1 MNPHYNSKIPN
12 LLGVVA
18 VTFGSH
24 VFFKEKEENVSN
36 KLISHEVEHIKQYR
50 RDGIIGFLS
59 RYFYEYLKGRL
70 NGINHI

>member
-1 MNPHYNSKIPN
+1 
-12 LLGVVA
+12 
-18 VTFGSH
+18 
-24 VFFKEKEENVSN
+24 VSN